1 MRKEDAS
8 DTNHSQGEAPHDI
21 STPGVGGEGFNGS
34 LDALAHS
41 ALQAIRRA
49 EAAKGAES

>member
-8 DTNHSQGEAPHDI
+8 DTNHFQVEAPPDI
-21 STPGVGGEGFNGS
+21 SVHGVSGEGFNGP
-34 LDALAHS
+34 LDSLAHS

-49 EAAKGAES
+49 EAAKGAEN